1 MTKLIVILGITGT
14 QGASVADVF
23 LQEPGWKLR
32 GVTRDAS
39 RASSTYWKQKGVEIV
54 EADLDKQESLEAAF
68 KGANAIF
75 GNIDSIGPMYDPY
88 NYGKLRPGQ
97 TINEFCY
104 QLEVK
109 RGKNMAN
116 AAARVETLERF
127 VFSGLPSIKAVTN
140 GKYPHA
146 YHFEAKAEIIAH
158 IKSLP
163 NLAAKASEVQLG
175 EFATNWKS
183 WRSRRPVKQQD
194 GSYAFLVPGDKDAP
208 MPITVQRKDTGYF
221 VRALVLMPP
230 GKVLLGYGSFMS
242 HAEFN
247 RVWTKVLGVPDG
259 GVKHITVEEF
269 INFEGPPLGIEL
281 AEAVAG
287 LMQFDMDT
295 PGFMHPHEVPKEIG
309 CPTTSIEEYLKSEDF
324 SSMME
329 VL

>member
-1 MTKLIVILGITGT
+1 MTKLIVILGITST
-14 QGASVADVF
+14 Q
-23 LQEPGWKLR
+23 PGWKLR

-39 RASSTYWKQKGVEIV
+39 RASSTYWKEKGVEIV
-54 EADLDKQESLEAAF
+54 EADLDKQESLQAAF

-104 QLEVK
+104 ELEVK

-116 AAARVETLERF
+116 AAAGVDTLERF

-140 GKYPHA
+140 GKYPNA
-146 YHFEAKAEIIAH
+146 YHFEAKAAIMAH

-163 NLAAKASEVQLG
+163 NLASKLL
-175 EFATNWKS
+175 
-183 WRSRRPVKQQD
+183 RSRRPVKQED
-194 GSYAFLVPGDKDAP
+194 GSYAFLVPGDRDVP

-221 VRALVLMPP
+221 VRSLVLMPP

-242 HAEFN
+242 HAELN
-247 RVWTKVLGVPDG
+247 RVWTKILGVPDG
-259 GVKHITVEEF
+259 GVKHITVEEA
-269 INFEGPPLGIEL
+269 IKFEGPPLGIEL

-295 PGFMHPHEVPKEIG
+295 PGFMHPHEVPEEIG
-309 CPTTSIEEYLKSEDF
+309 CPTTSIEEYLKIEDF

-329 VL
+329 AL

>member
-1 MTKLIVILGITGT
+1 MTNLIVILGITGT

-39 RASSTYWKQKGVEIV
+39 RASSTYWKEKGVEVV
-54 EADLDKQESLEAAF
+54 EADLDRQESLEAAF

-75 GNIDSIGPMYDPY
+75 GNIDSIRLMYNPY
-88 NYGKLRPGQ
+88 NYGKLRLGQ
-97 TINEFCY
+97 TINKFY
-104 QLEVK
+104 YKLEVK
-109 RGKNMAN
+109 KGKNIAN
-116 AAARVETLERF
+116 AAAGVDTLKRF
-127 VFSGLPSIKAVTN
+127 IFSSLPSIKAVTN

-146 YHFEAKAEIIAH
+146 YNFKSKAAIMAY

-163 NLAAKASEVQLG
+163 NLAAKASE
-175 EFATNWKS
+175 S
-183 WRSRRPVKQQD
+183 WRLRRPVKQEN
-194 GSYAFLVPGDKDAP
+194 GSYAFLVPGDTDAP

-242 HAEFN
+242 HADFN
-247 RVWTKVLGVPDG
+247 RVWTEILGVPDG
-259 GVKHITVEEF
+259 GVKHISVEEL

-309 CPTTSIEEYLKSEDF
+309 CPTTSIEEYLKNEDF

-329 VL
+329 VI